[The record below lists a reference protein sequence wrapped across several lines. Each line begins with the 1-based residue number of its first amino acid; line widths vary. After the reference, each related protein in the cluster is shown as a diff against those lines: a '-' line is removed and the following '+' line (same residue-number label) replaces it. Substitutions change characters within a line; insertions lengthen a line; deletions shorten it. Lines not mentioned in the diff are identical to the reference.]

1 MYFVISDHFS
11 AACTYSDQR
20 WTIDTPT
27 IEVVG
32 FLLHFIGAHL
42 FVSMGVSKQLL
53 CHERATGHL
62 SWRFRRYLLWAGLG
76 DSAAMYLLLPNEPCA
91 FQLLKWWLLVCP
103 RIKFGASARP
113 ISINDSNG
121 LPQVGGEV
129 SARQSSAAP
138 AAGTPLPPR
147 ITKDHCQRKDN
158 DCQSESKQNLKCRI
172 GLREMCPEVDNQA
185 NKNYDT

>member
-42 FVSMGVSKQLL
+42 IVSMGVSKQLL

-62 SWRFRRYLLWAGLG
+62 SWSYGQAWAIR
-76 DSAAMYLLLPNEPCA
+76 LPCICFYRTNPA
-91 FQLLKWWLLVCP
+91 PF
-103 RIKFGASARP
+103 SY
-113 ISINDSNG
+113 SNG
-121 LPQVGGEV
+121 GCSLV
-129 SARQSSAAP
+129 
-138 AAGTPLPPR
+138 
-147 ITKDHCQRKDN
+147 
-158 DCQSESKQNLKCRI
+158 
-172 GLREMCPEVDNQA
+172 PE
-185 NKNYDT
+185 